1 MTPDEI
7 DRWLGEQ
14 FQVLSRGVTKVV
26 GSDEYEIWMKDVL
39 FTSHDIEKISEIMD
53 IKMWTVESVN
63 NKVLITIT
71 GKIREKR

>member
-1 MTPDEI
+1 MTPEELDE
-7 DRWLGEQ
+7 WLGEQ

-26 GSDEYEIWMKDVL
+26 GSDEIEVWMKDVL

>member
-26 GSDEYEIWMKDVL
+26 GSDEIEVWMKDVL
-39 FTSHDIEKISEIMD
+39 FTSHDLEKISEIMD

-71 GKIREKR
+71 GKIKERR